1 MENSE
6 LKKIK
11 LLGVPVSNCDI
22 EGALRALKIFLV
34 DGRQHQVI
42 FLDRKGLFRARH
54 DAEYRRCLQQASL
67 VLPVSGQLVK
77 SAKLLKL
84 NRIYR
89 FYPFEFIIRMLSLTE
104 GLNLSVYL
112 LGARKGELERAEK
125 NLRDSFPGLSVV
137 GRFSGYYSKDME
149 KDIILTIK
157 KTSPAFLL
165 VGSGIPGRDLWILR
179 HKKEL
184 NSGVF
189 LWVDD
194 CFDIFSGK
202 VNHPPKW
209 LMKFGLESL
218 FGLYKRPWRLLLIF
232 PYLYYWV
239 LSLVYKIFKL

>member
-1 MENSE
+1 LENSE
-6 LKKIK
+6 LKKIN
-11 LLGVPVSNCDI
+11 LLGVPVSNCDT

-34 DGRQHQVI
+34 DGRQHQVV
-42 FLDRKGLFRARH
+42 FLNRKELFKARH

-67 VLPVSGQLVK
+67 VLPVAGQLVK

-84 NRIYR
+84 DRIYR
-89 FYPFEFIIRMLSLTE
+89 FYPFEFIIRLLSLIE
-104 GLNLSVYL
+104 RLNLSVYL

-137 GRFSGYYSKDME
+137 GRFSGYYSKGME

-165 VGSGIPGRDLWILR
+165 VGGGIPGRDLWILR
-179 HKKEL
+179 NKKEL
-184 NSGVF
+184 NNGVF
-189 LWVDD
+189 LLADD

-202 VNHPPKW
+202 LNHPPKW
-209 LMKFGLESL
+209 LIKSGLESL
-218 FGLYKRPWRLLLIF
+218 FELYKRPWRLLLIF
-232 PYLYYWV
+232 PYLYYWI

>member
-42 FLDRKGLFRARH
+42 FLNRKGLFRARY

-104 GLNLSVYL
+104 RMNLSVYL

-194 CFDIFSGK
+194 CFNIFSGK

>member
-1 MENSE
+1 LENSE
-6 LKKIK
+6 LKKIN
-11 LLGVPVSNCDI
+11 LLGVPVSNCDT

-34 DGRQHQVI
+34 DGRQHQVV
-42 FLDRKGLFRARH
+42 FLNRKELFKARH

-67 VLPVSGQLVK
+67 VLPVAGQLVK

-84 NRIYR
+84 DRIYR
-89 FYPFEFIIRMLSLTE
+89 FYPFEFIIRLLSLIE
-104 GLNLSVYL
+104 RLNLSVYL

-137 GRFSGYYSKDME
+137 GRFSGYYSKGME

-165 VGSGIPGRDLWILR
+165 VGGGIPGRDLWILR
-179 HKKEL
+179 NKKEL
-184 NSGVF
+184 NNGVF
-189 LWVDD
+189 LWADD

-202 VNHPPKW
+202 LNHPPKW
-209 LMKFGLESL
+209 LIKSGIESL
-218 FGLYKRPWRLLLIF
+218 FELYKRPWRLLLIF

-239 LSLVYKIFKL
+239 LSIEYKIFKL

>member
-1 MENSE
+1 LENSE
-6 LKKIK
+6 LKKIN
-11 LLGVPVSNCDI
+11 LLGVPVSNCDT

-34 DGRQHQVI
+34 DGRQHQVV
-42 FLDRKGLFRARH
+42 FLNRKELFKARH

-67 VLPVSGQLVK
+67 VLPVAGQLVK

-84 NRIYR
+84 DRIYR
-89 FYPFEFIIRMLSLTE
+89 FYPFEFIIRLLSLIE
-104 GLNLSVYL
+104 RLNLSVYL

-137 GRFSGYYSKDME
+137 GRFSGYYSKGME

-165 VGSGIPGRDLWILR
+165 VGGGIPGRDLWILR
-179 HKKEL
+179 NKKEL
-184 NSGVF
+184 NNGVF
-189 LWVDD
+189 LWADD

-202 VNHPPKW
+202 LNHPPKW
-209 LMKFGLESL
+209 LIKSGIESL
-218 FGLYKRPWRLLLIF
+218 FELYKRPWRLLLIF

-239 LSLVYKIFKL
+239 LSIENKIFKL

>member
-1 MENSE
+1 LENSE
-6 LKKIK
+6 LKKIN
-11 LLGVPVSNCDI
+11 LLGIPVSNCDT
-22 EGALRALKIFLV
+22 EGALRALKIFFV
-34 DGRQHQVI
+34 DGRQHQVV

-67 VLPVSGQLVK
+67 VLPVTGQLVR

-84 NRIYR
+84 DRIYR
-89 FYPFEFIIRMLSLTE
+89 FYPFEFIIRLLSLTE
-104 GLNLSVYL
+104 KLNLSVYL
-112 LGARKGELERAEK
+112 LGARKGELERVEK

-137 GRFSGYYSKDME
+137 GRFSGYYSKDIE

-165 VGSGIPGRDLWILR
+165 IGGGIPGRNLWILR

-184 NSGVF
+184 NNGVF
-189 LWVDD
+189 LWADN

-202 VNHPPKW
+202 LNHPPKW
-209 LMKFGLESL
+209 LIKSGFESL

>member
-1 MENSE
+1 LENSE

-11 LLGVPVSNCDI
+11 LLGVPVSNCDT

-34 DGRQHQVI
+34 DGIQHQVV
-42 FLDRKGLFRARH
+42 FLDRKGLFKARH

-67 VLPVSGQLVK
+67 VLPVTGQLVK

-84 NRIYR
+84 DRIYR
-89 FYPFEFIIRMLSLTE
+89 FYPFEFIIRLLSLTE
-104 GLNLSVYL
+104 SLNLSVYL

-137 GRFSGYYSKDME
+137 GRFSGYYSKSME

-165 VGSGIPGRDLWILR
+165 VGSGIPGQDLWILR

-184 NSGVF
+184 NNGFF
-189 LWVDD
+189 LWAND

-202 VNHPPKW
+202 LNHPPKW
-209 LMKFGLESL
+209 LIKSGFESL

-232 PYLYYWV
+232 PYLYYWF

>member
-104 GLNLSVYL
+104 RMNLSVYL

-194 CFDIFSGK
+194 CFNIFSGK